1 MSSYEIR
8 LRKRITDPEA
18 IYRVRRVSD
27 FAAIRNAKKMAGAEG
42 MFEVWKG
49 DECIYAASQRSVPV
63 LH

>member
-18 IYRVRRVSD
+18 VYRVRRVSD
-27 FAAIRNAKKMAGAEG
+27 FAAIRKAKKMAGTDG
-42 MFEVWKG
+42 IFEVWKG
-49 DECIYAASQRSVPV
+49 DECIYAASQQTAAA